1 MKQRTALVGLAA
13 GLVAWIAIM
22 PHDPL
27 APTDPKPLPSP
38 TPIVHI
44 EEDDP
49 GWDCNTMGN
58 RLCGPQDE
66 MNQDLPTQPIDQPL
80 IDPVSGAL
88 HSPCWIVVPPTGDG
102 WAQCEDGYIE
112 RP

>member
-1 MKQRTALVGLAA
+1 MKQRTALVGL
-13 GLVAWIAIM
+13 GLSLAAWIAIM
-22 PHDPL
+22 PHDPM
-27 APTDPKPLPSP
+27 APTDPRPLPAP

-66 MNQDLPTQPIDQPL
+66 RDQDGQPPVNHPL
-80 IDPVSGAL
+80 IGPDGKS